1 MENLPKPLRT
11 VMYVPANK
19 EDWIRKAPKYGSDA
33 LILDIEDSVPL
44 DEKSK
49 ARKIA
54 SNLIEEISLTGVS
67 VFVRVNEIG
76 SGFTQDD
83 VSHVVQKGLYGITL
97 PMVKSL
103 DDVKQLDEMLSLEEE
118 KKGLPQ
124 GSIFIDPILETAF
137 ALRFAYEIAVSSKRI
152 AHMGAAG
159 GRGGDIARA
168 VGYRWTPDGQ
178 ETLYL
183 RSKVLLDS
191 KAAGIQYPVTGLWQ
205 DINDHDGLRNF
216 AIQSRNIGYTGM
228 TVIHPSHVPIVND
241 VFTPSRQEIE
251 EWQYLVSAMDK
262 VRSEGGAAVN
272 FQGGMVDIAHEKT
285 AIEMLEMCKKLG
297 II

>member
-1 MENLPKPLRT
+1 MLYVSNIHLVHDHLLVILNGLFEN
-11 VMYVPANK
+11 
-19 EDWIRKAPKYGSDA
+19 
-33 LILDIEDSVPL
+33 
-44 DEKSK
+44 
-49 ARKIA
+49 
-54 SNLIEEISLTGVS
+54 
-67 VFVRVNEIG
+67 
-76 SGFTQDD
+76 
-83 VSHVVQKGLYGITL
+83 
-97 PMVKSL
+97 
-103 DDVKQLDEMLSLEEE
+103 VKQLDEMLSLEEE
-118 KKGLPQ
+118 NKGLPQ

-251 EWQYLVSAMDK
+251 DWQYLVSAMDQ